1 MKKYLFI
8 ALAALGFAAC
18 AEKDEMGNQPI
29 NNGEKE
35 QSYVAVTFTADGVTR
50 ADKDYD
56 EGLGEERAV
65 HEAVVFFFKN
75 GAPFYVKY
83 DDRNNTSTNEGSYN
97 YLKIKLQD
105 NDPASNTPNVS
116 DIKDEVLV
124 LENYKGQYP
133 NQMLA
138 ILNWSPKKSSYTLS
152 ELQSEISALGSDSK
166 GYVMSNAV
174 YADAAKDAVKTVID
188 AVKITEANI
197 STDKDTAL
205 KNPVNIYVERIAA
218 KVSFSAE
225 KEGIFPIGEQVSN
238 AEGGDDVMGDAPVDV
253 YARIEGFQLYN
264 DFEDSHLLKHIDPT
278 WGGDSFGFTNWNDP
292 DYHRSYWAMSQTKDF
307 PNNTFNW
314 NNNYTALDAKKP
326 FVYCGENTQA
336 DKHTKVI
343 VKATLVKKV
352 GGNYESL
359 EVVNWYGKNYIGE
372 KQLKIVVANT
382 LKHTYFTFDSATSK
396 YIGIAPE
403 DLKCVARKAPEKNA
417 YEVYFQL
424 SDGAVGKDW
433 YKFDE
438 FKSDYEKYSTSAV
451 LDGELKVNVQP
462 ALVYKSGQT
471 YYYTD
476 IKHLGLPNSTT
487 EFGVVRN
494 HVYKVNITDI
504 KGFGTPV
511 YDPTI
516 DIITPETPKDM
527 KTFVSAQINI
537 LSWRIVEEDYQLGE
551 DY

>member
-18 AEKDEMGNQPI
+18 AEKAETNVPV

-35 QSYVAVTFTADGVTR
+35 QSYVAVTLKSDDATR
-50 ADKDYD
+50 ADDGKYED
-56 EGLGEERAV
+56 GLNEERAV

-75 GAPFYVKY
+75 GAPFYVKH
-83 DDRNNTSTNEGSYN
+83 NGNTSTNEGRFN
-97 YLKIKLQD
+97 YLKIKLED
-105 NDPASNTPNVS
+105 NDPTSDMPNVS

-138 ILNWSPKKSSYTLS
+138 VLNWAPAKASYSLS
-152 ELQSEISALGSDSK
+152 ELQTLISDLGNDSK
-166 GYVMSNAV
+166 GYVMSNSV
-174 YADAAKDAVKTVID
+174 YADEAKTVID

-197 STDKDTAL
+197 SKDEKGAL
-205 KNPVNIYVERIAA
+205 SNPVNIYVERIAA

-238 AEGGDDVMGDAPVDV
+238 AEGGDNVLGDAPVDV

-264 DFEDSHLLKHIDPT
+264 DFEDSHLIKGIDANWT
-278 WGGDSFGFTNWNDP
+278 DLGFTWNDP
-292 DYHRSYWAMSQTKDF
+292 DFHRSYWAKSQTKEF
-307 PNNTFNW
+307 PNNSFDW
-314 NNNYTALDAKKP
+314 NNNYTALDAAKP

-343 VKATLVKKV
+343 VKATLVQKV
-352 GGNYESL
+352 GDDYKPL
-359 EVVNWYGKNYIGE
+359 EVVNWFGQNYIGE
-372 KQLKIVVANT
+372 DQLKIVVANT
-382 LKHTYFTFDSATSK
+382 LKYTYFTSTDGISYTS
-396 YIGIAPE
+396 IAPE
-403 DLKCVARKAPEKNA
+403 DLKCVTRESDDEKA

-424 SDGAVGKDW
+424 SDSANTKTW
-433 YKFDE
+433 YKFNE
-438 FKSDYEKYSTSAV
+438 LKSNYEKYADNTV
-451 LDGELKVNVQP
+451 LNGELKADVQP
-462 ALVYKSGQT
+462 ALVYNEGMT

-476 IKHLGLPNSTT
+476 IRHLGNGAGKDGDY
-487 EFGVVRN
+487 GVVRN

-511 YDPTI
+511 YDPEM
-516 DIITPETPKDM
+516 DFNTPETPQDM
-527 KTFVSAQINI
+527 HTFVSAQINI
-537 LSWRIVEEDYQLGE
+537 LSWRIVAEDYEIGGE
-551 DY
+551 Y

>member
-18 AEKDEMGNQPI
+18 AEKAETNVPV

-35 QSYVAVTFTADGVTR
+35 QSYMAVTFTADGVTR
-50 ADKDYD
+50 ADEDYD
-56 EGLGEERAV
+56 AGLGEERAV
-65 HEAVVFFFKN
+65 HQAIVFFFKN
-75 GAPFYVKY
+75 GAPFYVKH
-83 DDRNNTSTNEGSYN
+83 DGNTSTNEGSFN
-97 YLKIKLQD
+97 YLKIKLED
-105 NDPASNTPNVS
+105 NDPASNMPNIS

-138 ILNWSPKKSSYTLS
+138 VLNWSPKKSSYSLS
-152 ELQSEISALGSDSK
+152 ELQAEISALGNDSK
-166 GYVMSNAV
+166 GYVMSNSV
-174 YADAAKDAVKTVID
+174 YADAGKTVVD

-197 STDKDTAL
+197 SKDEKGAL
-205 KNPVNIYVERIAA
+205 ANPVNIYVERIAA

-225 KEGIFPIGEQVSN
+225 KGGIFPIGEQVSN
-238 AEGGDDVMGDAPVDV
+238 AEGGDGVFGDAPVDV

-278 WGGDSFGFTNWNDP
+278 WGGDSFGFTNWNDL
-292 DYHRSYWAMSQTKDF
+292 DYRRSYWAESQTKNF
-307 PNNTFNW
+307 PNNTFDW
-314 NNNYTALDAKKP
+314 NNNNTKLTDAKP

-352 GGNYESL
+352 GDDSYEPL
-359 EVVNWYGKNYIGE
+359 EVVNWFGQNYIGE

-382 LKHTYFTFDSATSK
+382 LKYTYFTKDDATQK

-403 DLKCVARKAPEKNA
+403 DLKCVARVNGEENA

-424 SDGAVGKDW
+424 SDDAAAKEW
-433 YKFDE
+433 YKFNE
-438 FKSDYEKYSTSAV
+438 LESDYKKYSNSTV
-451 LDGELKVNVQP
+451 LNDELKANVQP
-462 ALVYKSGQT
+462 ALVYNDGMT

-476 IKHLGLPNSTT
+476 IKHLGLPNTTT
-487 EFGVVRN
+487 EYGVVRN
-494 HVYKVNITDI
+494 HVYRVNITEI

-511 YDPTI
+511 YDPNYDFETP
-516 DIITPETPKDM
+516 DTPEDM

-537 LSWRIVEEDYQLGE
+537 LSWRIVDEDYQLGE

>member
-18 AEKDEMGNQPI
+18 AEKAETNVPV

-35 QSYVAVTFTADGVTR
+35 QSYVAITLKSDDATR
-50 ADKDYD
+50 ADDGKYED
-56 EGLGEERAV
+56 GLNEERAV

-75 GAPFYVKY
+75 GAPFYVKH
-83 DDRNNTSTNEGSYN
+83 DGNTSTNEGRFN
-97 YLKIKLQD
+97 YLKIKLED
-105 NDPASNTPNVS
+105 NDPASDMPNVS

-138 ILNWSPKKSSYTLS
+138 VLNWAPAKASYSLS
-152 ELQSEISALGSDSK
+152 ELQTLISDLGNDSK
-166 GYVMSNAV
+166 GYVMSNSV
-174 YADAAKDAVKTVID
+174 YADEAKTVID

-197 STDKDTAL
+197 SKDEKGAL
-205 KNPVNIYVERIAA
+205 SNPVNIYVERIAA

-238 AEGGDDVMGDAPVDV
+238 AEGGDGVFGDAPVDV

-264 DFEDSHLLKHIDPT
+264 DFEDSHLIKNIDANWT
-278 WGGDSFGFTNWNDP
+278 GLGFAWNDP
-292 DYHRSYWAMSQTKDF
+292 DFHRSYWAKSQTKDF
-307 PNNTFNW
+307 PNNTFDW
-314 NNNYTALDAKKP
+314 NNNYTALDAEKP

-352 GGNYESL
+352 GNNYEPL
-359 EVVNWYGKNYIGE
+359 EVVNWFGQNYIGE
-372 KQLKIVVANT
+372 EQLKIVVANT
-382 LKHTYFTFDSATSK
+382 LKYTYFTSNDDGKSFIS
-396 YIGIAPE
+396 IAPE
-403 DLKCVARKAPEKNA
+403 DLKCVAREAGDENA
-417 YEVYFQL
+417 FEVYFQL
-424 SDGAVGKDW
+424 SDAASTKAW
-433 YKFDE
+433 YKFNE
-438 FKSDYEKYSTSAV
+438 LKSAYEKYTDNAA
-451 LDGELKVNVQP
+451 LNGELKTDVQP
-462 ALVYKSGQT
+462 ALVYNDGMT

-476 IKHLGLPNSTT
+476 IRHLGNGAGNDGDY
-487 EFGVVRN
+487 GVVRN

-511 YDPTI
+511 YDPEI
-516 DIITPETPKDM
+516 DFTTPDTPEDM
-527 KTFVSAQINI
+527 HTFVSAQINI
-537 LSWRIVEEDYQLGE
+537 LSWRIVAEDYEIGGE
-551 DY
+551 Y